1 MDVEKGINEP
11 EGSGWNRYAR
21 AYYYWDAIA
30 VWGLA
35 RDGSGLNLSA
45 HMARNGY
52 DSVATRAVAIACTD
66 LGFHVTVDLGLI
78 FVHARCEASA
88 EDVID
93 LAWALYEGLF
103 DTCVLT
109 RAADLYADARV
120 RVALAY
126 LGSWYDPLV
135 IEDIVRED
143 FGDFEGLELG
153 VISLELRA
161 YTDAFNPSAELRA
174 LATALNRSVRPDA
187 REALHAEIVGITG
200 SSFVPSL
207 RVLRGEQF
215 TAMRFT

>member
-52 DSVATRAVAIACTD
+52 DSVAARAVAIACTD
-66 LGFHVTVDLGLI
+66 LGFHVTVDLGRI
-78 FVHARCEASA
+78 FVHARCESSA
-88 EDVID
+88 EDVVD
-93 LAWALYEGLF
+93 LAWSLYDGPF
-103 DTCVLT
+103 NTAVLT
-109 RAADLYADARV
+109 RAADLYADERV

-126 LGSWYDPLV
+126 LGSWYDP
-135 IEDIVRED
+135 IVVTDVAREH
-143 FGDFEGLELG
+143 FGDFEGLGLG
-153 VISLELRA
+153 LLSLELRA

-174 LATALNRSVRPDA
+174 LATALNRATRPDA

-200 SSFVPSL
+200 SSYVPSL
-207 RVLRGEQF
+207 RELRGER
-215 TAMRFT
+215 A